1 MVTQK
6 SRERASFVGF
16 TFPAFLVFCVIILV
30 PFCFGIYYSFTS
42 WNGID
47 KVAQWIGIEN
57 YRKLFAPGEF
67 MWTTLWFT
75 TRFTFTVVVSS
86 NLLAFLLALVLTK
99 RIITASTLRVVYFIP
114 NVIGGLILGFI
125 WRFIFTQ
132 GFPALGKLTGLGF
145 FRLAWLGT
153 PQTGFWG
160 LVIVY
165 VWKTAGYLMV
175 IYIAA
180 LMNID
185 TSIIEAATIDGA
197 PPRTGLA
204 RITILL
210 IVPAFTVCL
219 FLMLSW
225 SFKLFDV
232 VFSLTRGAPFGS
244 TETMALNIYNT
255 AFFYNQYG
263 FGSAK
268 AIFFLVLVGII
279 TYSQVVL
286 TKRHEVEL

>member
-16 TFPAFLVFCVIILV
+16 TLPAFLVFCVIILV

-42 WNGID
+42 WNGIN
-47 KVAQWIGIEN
+47 KVAQWVGIQN
-57 YRKLFAPGEF
+57 YRKLFAPDEF

-75 TRFTFTVVVSS
+75 ARFTFTVVIIS

-99 RIITASTLRVVYFIP
+99 RIITASTLRVIYFIP

-197 PPRTGLA
+197 PPRTVLA
-204 RITILL
+204 RITIPL

-268 AIFFLVLVGII
+268 AIFFFILVGII

-286 TKRHEVEL
+286 TKRQEVEL

>member
-16 TFPAFLVFCVIILV
+16 TLPAFLVFCVIILV

-42 WNGID
+42 WNGIN
-47 KVAQWIGIEN
+47 KVAQWVGIQN
-57 YRKLFAPGEF
+57 YRKLFAPDEF

-75 TRFTFTVVVSS
+75 ARFTFTVVIIS

-99 RIITASTLRVVYFIP
+99 RIITASTLRVIYFIP

-197 PPRTGLA
+197 PPRTVLA
-204 RITILL
+204 RITIPL

-268 AIFFLVLVGII
+268 AIFFFILVGII
-279 TYSQVVL
+279 TYRQVVL
-286 TKRHEVEL
+286 TKRQEVEL

>member
-16 TFPAFLVFCVIILV
+16 TLPAFLVFCIVVLV

-42 WNGID
+42 WNGIN
-47 KVAQWIGIEN
+47 KIAQWVGIQN
-57 YRKLFAPGEF
+57 YRNLFAPDEF
-67 MWTTLWFT
+67 MWKTLWFT
-75 TRFTFTVVVSS
+75 ARFTFTVVIIA

-99 RIITASTLRVVYFIP
+99 RIITASTLRVIYFIP

-145 FRLAWLGT
+145 FQLAWLGT

-197 PPRTGLA
+197 PPRKILA
-204 RITILL
+204 RITIPL

-268 AIFFLVLVGII
+268 AIFFFILVGII

-286 TKRHEVEL
+286 TKRQEVEL

>member
-1 MVTQK
+1 LVTQK

-99 RIITASTLRVVYFIP
+99 RIITARTLRVVYFIP

-197 PPRTGLA
+197 PPRTVLA
-204 RITILL
+204 RITIPL

-268 AIFFLVLVGII
+268 AIFFFVLVGII
-279 TYSQVVL
+279 TYSQVAL
-286 TKRHEVEL
+286 TKRQEVEL